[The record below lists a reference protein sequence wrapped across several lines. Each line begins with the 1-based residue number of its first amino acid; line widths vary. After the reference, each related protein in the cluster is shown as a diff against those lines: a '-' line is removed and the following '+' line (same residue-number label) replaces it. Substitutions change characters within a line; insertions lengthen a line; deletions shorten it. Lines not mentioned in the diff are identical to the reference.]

1 MLSINDGPTPPW
13 FRHVAYVIDGSAL
26 AVSTVKL
33 TAPICQFYVL
43 GRDGSDL
50 EVKKITDAERDM
62 LLAFECSEDITRDHN
77 VTSSITHLYNH
88 GGEPKVFK
96 FVVER

>member
-1 MLSINDGPTPPW
+1 MDTIKPPW

-26 AVSTVKL
+26 AVSTVRL

-50 EVKKITDAERDM
+50 EMKKITDGERDM
-62 LLAFECSEDITRDHN
+62 LLAFECVVDITREYN
-77 VTSSITHLYNH
+77 TTPSITHLYKH
-88 GGEPKVFK
+88 GGEPTIFK